1 MYKVSIVVPVY
12 NVEIYLNRCLNSL
25 VNQDYKNIEI
35 IIVNDGSP
43 DNSQMII
50 DKYKKEYSNVI
61 KAFTKKN
68 EGLSEAR
75 NFGLKKATGDYVVF
89 IDSDDYV
96 ETNMISE
103 MIKCASKN
111 NSDIVVC
118 DIFDEYENEKIVKI
132 YKNAFTGS
140 SSIFEEHKI
149 LLNRFSAWNKL
160 FKISLFSDKKLK
172 FEKGKIYED
181 LRLILKLYLKTN
193 IISFIKKPLYHYVI
207 RDGSIMTSSGLKKN
221 LDIVSAFDDV
231 IEYYKQEDKYEMF
244 KNELEFLAI
253 DHLLISPIVRVLYM
267 STYKE
272 AKRNALPY
280 LKYIKKEF
288 PNYKNNIYISLLSK
302 NKKIILFL
310 INHNK
315 FVFLKFLIDLRRKK

>member
-12 NVEIYLNRCLNSL
+12 NVEKYLNRCLNSL

-50 DKYKKEYSNVI
+50 DKYEKEYSNVI
-61 KAFTKKN
+61 KAFKKKN

-75 NFGLKKATGDYVVF
+75 NFGLKKATGDYIAF

-118 DIFDEYENEKIVKI
+118 DIFDEYENEGIVKI
-132 YKNAFTGS
+132 YKNVFTGD

-160 FKISLFSDKKLK
+160 FKVSLFSDKKLK

-193 IISFIKKPLYHYVI
+193 TISFIKKPLYHYVI

-253 DHLLISPIVRVLYM
+253 EHLLISTIVRVLHI
-267 STYKE
+267 SKYKE
-272 AKRNALPY
+272 AKRNVLPY
-280 LKYIKKEF
+280 LKYIKKEY

-315 FVFLKFLIDLRRKK
+315 FVFLKFLIDLRGRK

>member
-12 NVEIYLNRCLNSL
+12 NVEKYLNRCLNSL

-61 KAFTKKN
+61 KAFKKKN

-75 NFGLKKATGDYVVF
+75 NFGLKKATGDYIAF

-118 DIFDEYENEKIVKI
+118 DIFDEYEKIK
-132 YKNAFTGS
+132 
-140 SSIFEEHKI
+140 
-149 LLNRFSAWNKL
+149 
-160 FKISLFSDKKLK
+160 
-172 FEKGKIYED
+172 
-181 LRLILKLYLKTN
+181 
-193 IISFIKKPLYHYVI
+193 
-207 RDGSIMTSSGLKKN
+207 
-221 LDIVSAFDDV
+221 
-231 IEYYKQEDKYEMF
+231 
-244 KNELEFLAI
+244 
-253 DHLLISPIVRVLYM
+253 
-267 STYKE
+267 
-272 AKRNALPY
+272 
-280 LKYIKKEF
+280 
-288 PNYKNNIYISLLSK
+288 
-302 NKKIILFL
+302 
-310 INHNK
+310 
-315 FVFLKFLIDLRRKK
+315 